1 MQNRLFGGS
10 IHAAL
15 THAATQFDARAE
27 SLAAKTGRYHNPY
40 ALAHYFKAIERVETA
55 INNGM
60 SPRKAVIGCFNGRL
74 RDCMLKA
81 INEPKATLEEI
92 KEADSA
98 SFRALFG

>member
-40 ALAHYFKAIERVETA
+40 ALAHYGDT
-55 INNGM
+55 
-60 SPRKAVIGCFNGRL
+60 
-74 RDCMLKA
+74 D
-81 INEPKATLEEI
+81 
-92 KEADSA
+92 
-98 SFRALFG
+98 